1 MNDGRPSPELEP
13 DVRVRT
19 TRSIWS
25 ITPALL
31 GICIP
36 LSMVTESGPAIPI
49 VVLCAAAVSTVTVWM
64 RGGAGQTR
72 PAEKQVSA
80 QSRVQELEER
90 LANLEA
96 ITNFEHKLLD
106 VKYSGAAPVP
116 TNSAPPMPVDSA
128 SPLPSSRS
136 AASRPIAS

>member
-80 QSRVQELEER
+80 QSRVQD
-90 LANLEA
+90 LEA

-116 TNSAPPMPVDSA
+116 TNSAPPVSPPMPVDSA